1 MWELIAANKRKS
13 KILFF
18 SMFVLLEALCIVI
31 GLAVDYP
38 GGGYWGAGIGFAL
51 WAIQSAVAYYFGDKI
66 VLKVSRATKV
76 TKEAHPQLYNVV
88 EEMKIAASQPYMPEI
103 YVINDSAMNAFATGI
118 RPEKSAVCVTAGLLE
133 TLSRDELQGV
143 IAHEMSHIIN
153 RDVLF
158 MTFAGVMLGSI
169 NLVAKGFIGTSRM
182 TSGVNRRGRLG
193 SSASRIHPAF
203 FIVAIVF
210 SILAPLLAQLFYYAI
225 SRKREY
231 LADATAVRLTR
242 YPEGLASALE
252 KISVSAANLMWF
264 NKITAPMFIINPMA
278 LESSGELLSTSTHP
292 PTHKRISIL
301 RQLQHGGKVS
311 FRDYQNIFSKEN
323 KDFKLLPKSALADK
337 NHVAV
342 RKASAPQNLGLAGA
356 DQTVGAKKASIR
368 DVNNLI
374 MATSGF
380 LFMPCTCGLKIKVPP
395 TIGKSKIQCPRCGR
409 YLTVP
414 SVTSTVS
421 HKDEKT
427 RDIEGA
433 QAVFERKNPD
443 SWETAV
449 CDCGHSIQLSP
460 LFRGRQVTCKKCGR
474 KIQINYP
481 E

>member
-1 MWELIAANKRKS
+1 MWELIASNKRKS

-18 SMFVLLEALCIVI
+18 SMFVLLVSLCVVI
-31 GLAVDYP
+31 GLALDYP
-38 GGGYWGAGIGFAL
+38 RGGYWGAAIGFGL
-51 WAIQSAVAYYFGDKI
+51 WAIQSIVAYYFGDKI

-76 TKEAHPQLYNVV
+76 TKEIHPQLYNIV
-88 EEMKIAASQPYMPEI
+88 EEMKIAASQTFMPDI
-103 YVINDSAMNAFATGI
+103 YVVNDSAMNAFATGI
-118 RPEKSAVCVTAGLLE
+118 KPEKCAICVTAGLLE
-133 TLSRDELQGV
+133 SLNRDELQGV

-169 NLVAKGFIGTSRM
+169 NLVAKGFLGTSRI
-182 TSGVNRRGRLG
+182 TSGASRRGRLG
-193 SSASRIHPAF
+193 SSASKIHPAF

-210 SILAPLLAQLFYYAI
+210 SILAPLLAQLFYFAI

-252 KISVSAANLMWF
+252 KISGSASNLMWF

-278 LESSGELLSTSTHP
+278 LENSSELLSRSTHP
-292 PTHKRISIL
+292 PTSSRIGIL
-301 RQLQHGGKVS
+301 RKLQHGGTVS
-311 FRDYQNIFSKEN
+311 FRDYQNIFAKEN
-323 KDFKLLPKSALADK
+323 KDFKLLPKSALEDK
-337 NHVAV
+337 NTVST
-342 RKASAPQNLGLAGA
+342 RQASAGGGGGGGEA
-356 DQTVGAKKASIR
+356 VSKKADIR
-368 DVNNLI
+368 SVNDLI

-395 TIGKSKIQCPRCGR
+395 TIGKNQIQCPRCGR
-409 YLTVP
+409 HLTVP
-414 SVTSTVS
+414 SITSNVS
-421 HKDEKT
+421 HKEEKT
-427 RDIEGA
+427 RDIAGA
-433 QAVFERKNPD
+433 QAVFERTNPD
-443 SWETAV
+443 SWETAL

-460 LFRGRQVTCKKCGR
+460 LFRGRQITCKKCKR